1 MAKCKKFLT
10 AIMVLTLVLLA
21 VVFTACDSSLQ
32 DEIDR
37 LKQEINDLQ
46 QQVGGYEAD
55 FEEKQVVIYIGEK
68 RFDVTTRKAY
78 LHDAIKDLFEEG
90 KISAYEYGDDDL
102 NPFIS
107 AIDVLE
113 QNYAE
118 SKYYSLWHNV
128 DNFSLKGLDS
138 SWGNPSRATIET
150 DQYGTS
156 YVVTVVDGVKLNYS
170 AVGVGILPL
179 VDGCTY
185 AILVD

>member
-1 MAKCKKFLT
+1 
-10 AIMVLTLVLLA
+10 MVVLVLVLSL
-21 VVFTACDSSLQ
+21 VIFTACDGSLQ

-55 FEEKQVVIYIGEK
+55 FTEKNIVVYVGEK
-68 RFDVTTRKAY
+68 RFEITTRKAY
-78 LHDAIKDLFEEG
+78 LHDVFKDLLAEG
-90 KISAYEYGDDDL
+90 KISAYEYGTDDL
-102 NPFIS
+102 NPYIT
-107 AIDVLE
+107 AIDSLE
-113 QNYAE
+113 QNWQE
-118 SKYYSLWHNV
+118 NKYYSVWHNV

-150 DQYGTS
+150 DDYGTV
-156 YVVTVVDGVKLNYS
+156 YVVTILDGVKLNYS

>member
-1 MAKCKKFLT
+1 
-10 AIMVLTLVLLA
+10 MVLTLVLLA

-32 DEIDR
+32 NEIDR

-90 KISAYEYGDDDL
+90 KICAYEYGNDDL
-102 NPFIS
+102 NPFVS
-107 AIDVLE
+107 AIDVLKQSLE
-113 QNYAE
+113 EN
-118 SKYYSLWHNV
+118 KYYSVWHNV

-138 SWGNPSRATIET
+138 SWGNPARATVET

>member
-1 MAKCKKFLT
+1 MAKTAKIT
-10 AIMVLTLVLLA
+10 AILVVVLVLSL
-21 VVFTACDSSLQ
+21 VVFTACDGSLR
-32 DEIDR
+32 DEIDK
-37 LKQEINDLQ
+37 LKQEIDNLQ

-78 LHDAIKDLFEEG
+78 LHDVIKDLFEEG
-90 KISAYEYGDDDL
+90 KICAYEYGNDDL

-107 AIDVLE
+107 AIDVIE

-118 SKYYSLWHNV
+118 GKYYSVWHNV

-138 SWGNPSRATIET
+138 SWGNPSRATIEA
-150 DQYGTS
+150 DEYGNRF
-156 YVVTVVDGVKLNYS
+156 VVTQIDGVTLNYS

-185 AILVD
+185 AIMVD